1 MMRDYLKSIASLTII
16 CAVSTFLLAYT
27 NMLTEPIIEKNDIEA
42 ENAAL
47 LVVMP
52 DGKDFLPVD
61 TQNYEIPE
69 TVTGVYKEAGGGYVI
84 KLNASGYSSGMIIL
98 CGVNSEGKVTGATCL
113 SSGETL
119 GYEKTYGERVI
130 DKTIDNIDSA
140 DTVSSATK
148 TTLGYRNAVKD
159 ALYTVKI
166 INGEKGGVL
175 NE

>member
-1 MMRDYLKSIASLTII
+1 MKNYLKSIASLTII
-16 CAVSTFLLAYT
+16 CAVATLLLAYT
-27 NMLTEPIIEKNDIEA
+27 NMLTSPIVEKNDMEA

-52 DGKDFLPVD
+52 EGKDFSAVDISEYSLP
-61 TQNYEIPE
+61 EA
-69 TVTGVYKEAGGGYVI
+69 VTGVYRESGGGHVI
-84 KLNASGYSSGMIIL
+84 KLSASGYSSGMIIL
-98 CGVNSEGKVTGATCL
+98 CGVDSAGKITGATCL

-119 GYEKTYGERVI
+119 GYEKTYGERLLGETLE
-130 DKTIDNIDSA
+130 TIDSV

-159 ALYTVKI
+159 ALYTADV
-166 INGEKGGVL
+166 INGKGGDL